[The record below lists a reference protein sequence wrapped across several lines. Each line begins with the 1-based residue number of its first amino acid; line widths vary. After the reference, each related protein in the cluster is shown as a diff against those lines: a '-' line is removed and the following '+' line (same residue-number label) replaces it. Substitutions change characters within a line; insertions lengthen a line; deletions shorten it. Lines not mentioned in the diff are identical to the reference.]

1 MGQLS
6 AKNCRP
12 VFRSLKRGIFLGSD
26 IVRTLLVIF
35 YLVCHRAHALL
46 GARAGGGRG
55 RHGLSAFPAPFLIF
69 FRFLLPSVCAH
80 WRELEREREQEV
92 TPGWPPRRPF
102 PFLLRVLAVHLKV
115 QVCDSGPPAGTSD
128 RALCHVASSLT
139 SAPAAVLPGSFKGRK
154 SHFLGEKVHDLGP
167 LSFFVCEVIVKNY
180 TIWKLSLSK
189 FTFNQLSVLGF
200 SF

>member
-80 WRELEREREQEV
+80 WRELERERAR
-92 TPGWPPRRPF
+92 GHPRMAAQASF
-102 PFLLRVLAVHLKV
+102 PFSSPGFGRSLKGPGVRLR
-115 QVCDSGPPAGTSD
+115 
-128 RALCHVASSLT
+128 
-139 SAPAAVLPGSFKGRK
+139 SACRDF
-154 SHFLGEKVHDLGP
+154 
-167 LSFFVCEVIVKNY
+167 
-180 TIWKLSLSK
+180 
-189 FTFNQLSVLGF
+189 
-200 SF
+200 